1 MKPWMRAIFVGAL
14 SSSVVMTNAIAGTLT
29 TDVDGIRVEVR
40 SAPETPVK
48 GRKTVY
54 TVRLVD
60 SAGKPVTDARITLT
74 ARMAD
79 GMSAAAPLRSAGAPG
94 VYRGEVLFTME
105 GRWDLTVRVARQAG
119 RFELPVRED
128 VAR

>member
-1 MKPWMRAIFVGAL
+1 MVTG
-14 SSSVVMTNAIAGTLT
+14 AIAANVT
-29 TDVDGIRVEVR
+29 TEVEGVSVEVS

-48 GRKTVY
+48 DRKTVY
-54 TVRLVD
+54 TVRVVD
-60 SAGKPVTDARITLT
+60 AAGKPVTDARITLT

-105 GRWDLTVRVARQAG
+105 GRWDLTVRVARQSG
-119 RFELPVRED
+119 RLEVPVREN
-128 VAR
+128 VAK